1 MGMPRNKAPLGTS
14 SKGKA
19 DEHKSTWINT
29 MQCSESALGGE
40 VCSLHCGNPRGKLL
54 ISFSADGTG
63 ARKSFTEEVELL
75 PQRVERL
82 ISRVLI

>member
-19 DEHKSTWINT
+19 DEHKSTWINI

-40 VCSLHCGNPRGKLL
+40 VCAFHCGNPRGKLL
-54 ISFSADGTG
+54 ISFLLMGQVPGKASQ
-63 ARKSFTEEVELL
+63 RRWNSSHREL
-75 PQRVERL
+75 RD
-82 ISRVLI
+82 